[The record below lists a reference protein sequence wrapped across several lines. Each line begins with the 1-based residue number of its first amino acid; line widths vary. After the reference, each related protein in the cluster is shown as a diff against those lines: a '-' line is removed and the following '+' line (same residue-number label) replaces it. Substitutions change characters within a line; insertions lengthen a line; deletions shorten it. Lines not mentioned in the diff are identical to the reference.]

1 MKKIWIVPLL
11 LLTLATAQNNA
22 TDSNTTENNK
32 TKATTWETKPLEK
45 TYTLDYDKNTTCLV
59 RNLKVYK
66 EPKWVGKI
74 ETRGGKT
81 VYFSSP
87 KSLFEFYHRPG
98 KWFDVGVKSERDFSK
113 IVVTDYETLK
123 PINAE
128 TAFFIYGSRA
138 ISPAGDDLVAIE
150 TKERAEAFSKKYNG
164 TRIFTF
170 DKVSDALI
178 RLLNGR
184 I

>member
-1 MKKIWIVPLL
+1 MRKTLILVLL
-11 LLTLATAQNNA
+11 LSTLSFAIAD
-22 TDSNTTENNK
+22 TDVTDKNESNK
-32 TKATTWETKPLEK
+32 TTWETKPLEK
-45 TYTLDYDKNTTCLV
+45 VYTMNYDKNTTCMV
-59 RNLKVYK
+59 RKLKVYK

-74 ETRGGKT
+74 ETRAGKT

-87 KSLFEFYHRPG
+87 KSLFEFYHQPG

-123 PINAE
+123 AIDAE
-128 TAFFIYGSRA
+128 KAFYVYGSRA
-138 ISPAGDDLVAIE
+138 TSPAGDDLVALE
-150 TKERAEAFSKKYNG
+150 TKEKAEAFSKKYG
-164 TRIFTF
+164 GKRILAF
-170 DKVSDALI
+170 DEVSDALI